1 MKNMMNQ
8 QYKSIKTPVHHSH
21 DNPVCSTCK
30 SFIDDPTYRFLI
42 VKDKNM
48 KQKLLS
54 FHYFFP
60 CWDVHYVCE
69 NLVQDDIVK
78 AGFSCDGSILKNPKA
93 IDNLRK
99 NPDLWDLQVI

>member
-1 MKNMMNQ
+1 MNQ
-8 QYKSIKTPVHHSH
+8 QYKSIKTPVHHFH
-21 DNPVCSTCK
+21 DNPACSTCK
-30 SFIDDPTYRFLI
+30 SFIDDPIPRFLI

-48 KQKLLS
+48 KQKILS

-78 AGFSCDGSILKNPKA
+78 AGFSCNESILNNPKH
-93 IDNLRK
+93 IENLRK

>member
-1 MKNMMNQ
+1 MNQ

-21 DNPVCSTCK
+21 ENPKCRTCK
-30 SFIDDPTYRFLI
+30 SSIDDLTYRFLI

-48 KQKLLS
+48 KQELLS

-69 NLVQDDIVK
+69 NLVQHDIVH
-78 AGFSCDGSILKNPKA
+78 AGFSCDESILKNPK
-93 IDNLRK
+93 IVNNLRK
-99 NPDLWDLQVI
+99 NHDLWDLQVI